1 MFATTR
7 AAESLTELAR
17 PRRERLR
24 VNQGR
29 SVRRFRLPSTAT
41 VLSVIALFVALGGT
55 AGAASG
61 LIGSPQIKN
70 GSIQLVDISATAK
83 KALKGAR
90 GPAGARGAQGAQGPQ
105 GTAGLSGAV
114 GAQGAQGPQ
123 GPAGAAGANG
133 TFDPAKVTVR
143 QGPATTVPANDLAT
157 LVATCNAGETAISGG
172 WFADTGIAYL
182 EAIDAAKTKYT
193 VGIDNLGAGTI
204 AGSGSAIVVCAAK

>member
-1 MFATTR
+1 
-7 AAESLTELAR
+7 
-17 PRRERLR
+17 
-24 VNQGR
+24 
-29 SVRRFRLPSTAT
+29 
-41 VLSVIALFVALGGT
+41 VLSVVALFVALGGT

-70 GSIQLVDISATAK
+70 GSIQLVDISAKAK

-90 GPAGARGAQGAQGPQ
+90 GPAGPRGPQGAQGLQGAAGLTGAVGAQGAQGP
-105 GTAGLSGAV
+105 
-114 GAQGAQGPQ
+114 QGPQ

-143 QGPATTVPANDLAT
+143 QGPTTTIAANDTTA

-172 WFADTGIAYL
+172 WFADTGIAFL

-193 VGIDNLGAGTI
+193 VGIDNLGTGTM
-204 AGSGSAIVVCAAK
+204 AGSGAAIVVCAAK